1 MRQLGHK
8 TVCLSVAIGQHK
20 IADNRLKTWHKMQT
34 TESKIGPGHQN
45 RKPFYKSIVA
55 ETFSTAQKKLRF
67 SGQNSFREC
76 KTDARLA
83 RWICFSIAAC
93 RMGFE

>member
-1 MRQLGHK
+1 MRQLAPK

-34 TESKIGPGHQN
+34 TESTIGPGHQN

-55 ETFSTAQKKLRF
+55 ETFSTAQKRF
-67 SGQNSFREC
+67 SGQNSFREF

-93 RMGFE
+93 RMSFE